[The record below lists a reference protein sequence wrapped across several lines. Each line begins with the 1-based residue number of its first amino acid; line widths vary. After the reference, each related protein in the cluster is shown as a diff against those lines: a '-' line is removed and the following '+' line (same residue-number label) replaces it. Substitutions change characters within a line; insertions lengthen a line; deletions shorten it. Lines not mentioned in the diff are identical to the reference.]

1 MAFSGTI
8 GSHRIYTHTHDPHR
22 VTHTKGYEGFI
33 AFTMFRTND
42 KREGRKEKKGKEK
55 KKLFF
60 GNKNL
65 YSSVSAIQPAAS
77 FIGIQPLSPSFDF
90 TLNAPAHTHTYTA
103 AAESERVTS
112 I

>member
-1 MAFSGTI
+1 
-8 GSHRIYTHTHDPHR
+8 
-22 VTHTKGYEGFI
+22 
-33 AFTMFRTND
+33 MFRTND
-42 KREGRKEKKGKEK
+42 KREWRKEKKGKEK
-55 KKLFF
+55 KKLFL

-90 TLNAPAHTHTYTA
+90 TLNAHHTHTAA